1 MSQQFK
7 SFGTKHRSR
16 GAFTLI
22 ELLVVIAII
31 AILAA
36 ILFPVFAQARGKAR
50 QAACLSNQKQIGNAI
65 MMYLQ
70 DYDETYPHSHEG
82 LAQPGQ
88 AGWFVAYGSWIQEIF
103 PYMNNINLLTCTDR
117 MAPQGDLDY
126 VYYLPLPG
134 RPNFLFNYMHN
145 IGGNE
150 RIFKSGRN
158 DTDYERAAVTMAEI
172 GRPAEFGLVAD
183 AGFVLF
189 PDVDRIMNANSPG
202 GKCGNWADGADDPC
216 EGGGRHQGGST
227 VIFADGHAKWRSQG
241 SLARIPER
249 VAKYPGRKEFHHGL
263 AIDVA
268 DDRVAP

>member
-1 MSQQFK
+1 MSTSFFK
-7 SFGTKHRSR
+7 RPNHSR
-16 GAFTLI
+16 AFTLI

-36 ILFPVFAQARGKAR
+36 ILFPVFASARAKAR
-50 QAACLSNQKQIGNAI
+50 QAACLSNGRQVGTAI
-65 MMYLQ
+65 MMYVQ

-82 LAQPGQ
+82 FAQPGQ
-88 AGWFVAYGSWIQEIF
+88 AGYFIAYASWIQEIF
-103 PYMNNINLLTCTDR
+103 PYMNNTSLLTCTDR
-117 MAPQGDLDY
+117 MATQGDLDY

-150 RIFKSGRN
+150 RVFKSGRN

-172 GRPAEFGLVAD
+172 GRPADFGLVAD
-183 AGFVLF
+183 SGFVLF

-202 GKCGNWADGADDPC
+202 GRCGNWADGADTPC
-216 EGGGRHQGGST
+216 EGGARHQGGST

-241 SLARIPER
+241 SLALIPER
-249 VAKYPGRKEFHHGL
+249 VAKFPGQKEFQHGL
-263 AIDVA
+263 AIDIN
-268 DDRVAP
+268 DDRMTQ